1 MPPDAADLPP
11 AELEVLKVLWNE
23 APLSV
28 REVMN
33 RLHAQGR
40 ELAYT
45 TVLTFLSRLEQKGC
59 VRSRKEGMAKLY
71 EPAMTRDRVERSR
84 LRSLLDEL
92 YDGSA
97 APLILRLVAEAPL
110 TADELG
116 ELQALIDRLDEDG
129 TGDAAPRGGGG
140 RRVRPI
146 TSRLRGGDSAAK
158 GKKKKKKKKRGG
170 AS

>member
-11 AELEVLKVLWNE
+11 AELEVLKVLWHE

-33 RLHAQGR
+33 RLHAMGR

-59 VRSRKEGMAKLY
+59 VRSHKDGMAKLY

-84 LRSLLDEL
+84 LRSLLNEL

-116 ELQALIDRLDEDG
+116 ELQDLINRLDEDG
-129 TGDAAPRGGGG
+129 AGDGASKGGRG
-140 RRVRPI
+140 RRVRAI
-146 TSRLRGGDSAAK
+146 TSRAGTKDAGAK
-158 GKKKKKKKKRGG
+158 GKKKRGG